1 MYKISIPIMNC
12 NVIRSDRSRLL
23 QEIRRFGAE
32 RVFLALDTYE
42 IDEEK
47 RALVLKELRD
57 NCRFFQENGL
67 EVGAWIWTF
76 WVKDNMGFRNM
87 RSIKGTEIKNFM
99 CPTDEKFVAF
109 ATDYISDI
117 AKCGVSLILFDD
129 DFRYGF
135 LSDAPACLCD
145 RHIEII
151 NEITGE
157 RSTREELERHITSGT
172 KNKFRDAYLQ
182 ANGDAF
188 RHFAVSVRTAV
199 NKVDPHIRI
208 GACCCMTSWDIDGTD
223 AYEIAKL
230 LAGETKPFARL
241 IGAPYWAVKKS
252 WGNAL
257 QDVVEL
263 ERMESTWTKRDDIEL
278 MAEGDVYPRP
288 RINCPASY
296 LEGFDTAIRV
306 AGCTDGILKYGL
318 DYTSRADYE
327 TGYAVF
333 HERNKSIYSAIDNAF
348 TNKTSCGVRVYQ
360 SMKKLSEMLLPTKVN
375 DRVDIQDLFFPRA
388 ARALACN
395 SIPTVYDG
403 DGVCGIV
410 FDENARK
417 LPLSA
422 LNKGLIL
429 DIAAAEILT
438 ERGVDVGLTDILS
451 PLREDNSSIV
461 VGMEEHF
468 LHNDNYISIMGAPVY
483 DIVIARSAEVLS
495 DLQTAKAKLPLSYR
509 YENADGQRFLVLN
522 VNTRFDSSS
531 MLRHY
536 ERGRQFADQ
545 IAWLSGE
552 QLPAYVYGHTSLYM
566 QCKKNEKAM
575 AIGLWN
581 FFADTVIDP
590 IIELG
595 DVYRGVS
602 FINCNGKLENNK
614 IYLDNIAPFAFA
626 GIELYQ

>member
-1 MYKISIPIMNC
+1 MYKISIPIMNY
-12 NVIRSDRSRLL
+12 NVKRSDRTRML

-32 RVFLALDTYE
+32 RVFLSLDTYE
-42 IDEEK
+42 IDKEK
-47 RALVLKELRD
+47 RALALKKLQD

-67 EVGAWIWTF
+67 EVGAWIMTF
-76 WVKDNMGFRNM
+76 WVKDNPGFRNM
-87 RSIKGTEIKNFM
+87 RSINGGEIKNFM

-117 AKCGVSLILFDD
+117 AKCGVSLIMFDD

-135 LSDAPACLCD
+135 FSDAPACLCD

-157 RSTREELERHITSGT
+157 QSTREDLERHITSGA

-188 RHFAVSVRTAV
+188 RHFAVSIRAAV

-241 IGAPYWAVKKS
+241 IGAPYWAVKQS
-252 WGNAL
+252 WGNTL

-263 ERMESTWTKRDDIEL
+263 ERMESTWTKHEDIEL

-333 HERNKSIYSAIDNAF
+333 HERNKSIYSAIDSAF
-348 TNKTSCGVRVYQ
+348 SDKTSCGVRVYQ

-375 DRVDIQDLFFPRA
+375 DRVDIQDLFFSRA
-388 ARALACN
+388 ARGLVCN

-410 FDENARK
+410 FDENARM

-438 ERGVDVGLTDILS
+438 ERGVDVGLTDILAQ
-451 PLREDNSSIV
+451 LRVEDASIV
-461 VGMEEHF
+461 AGMEEHF

-483 DIVIARSAEVLS
+483 DIVVARSAEVLS
-495 DLQTAKAKLPLSYR
+495 DLQIGNAKFPLSYR

-522 VNTRFDSSS
+522 VNTRFDNSS

-536 ERGRQFADQ
+536 ERGRQFANQ
-545 IAWLSGE
+545 IAWLSRE
-552 QLPAYVYGHTSLYM
+552 PLPAYVYGHTSLYM

-581 FFADTVIDP
+581 FSADTAIDP

-595 DVYRGVS
+595 NIYRSVS
-602 FINCNGKLENNK
+602 FINCNGKLDQNK
-614 IYLDNIAPFAFA
+614 VYLHDIAPFAFA
-626 GIELYQ
+626 GIELFY

>member
-1 MYKISIPIMNC
+1 
-12 NVIRSDRSRLL
+12 
-23 QEIRRFGAE
+23 
-32 RVFLALDTYE
+32 
-42 IDEEK
+42 
-47 RALVLKELRD
+47 
-57 NCRFFQENGL
+57 
-67 EVGAWIWTF
+67 
-76 WVKDNMGFRNM
+76 
-87 RSIKGTEIKNFM
+87 M

-135 LSDAPACLCD
+135 HSDAPACLCD

-182 ANGDAF
+182 ANGDAL
-188 RHFAVSVRTAV
+188 RHFAVSIRTAV

-241 IGAPYWAVKKS
+241 IGAPYWAVKKN

-263 ERMESTWTKRDDIEL
+263 ERMESAWTKRDDIEL

-360 SMKKLSEMLLPTKVN
+360 SMKKLSEMILPTKVN
-375 DRVDIQDLFFPRA
+375 DRVDIQDLFFSRA

-451 PLREDNSSIV
+451 PLREDSSSIV

-468 LHNDNYISIMGAPVY
+468 LHNDNYISIIGAPVY

-509 YENADGQRFLVLN
+509 YENAAGQRFFVQACRYYTPGYSFSDN
-522 VNTRFDSSS
+522 Y
-531 MLRHY
+531 LRCWA
-536 ERGRQFADQ
+536 RRRQLTEV
-545 IAWLSGE
+545 IPWLCGK
-552 QLPAYVYGHTSLYM
+552 QLPAVLADAPQTQLLVSKG
-566 QCKKNEKAM
+566 EGAM
-575 AIGLWN
+575 SVAVLN
-581 FFADTVIDP
+581 LSYDEVIDP
-590 IIELG
+590 VIRLDEAYKQITC
-595 DVYRGVS
+595 V
-602 FINCNGKLENNK
+602 NCTGMVVGANVQLST
-614 IYLDNIAPFAFA
+614 IPPFGFAAF
-626 GIELYQ
+626 EVR